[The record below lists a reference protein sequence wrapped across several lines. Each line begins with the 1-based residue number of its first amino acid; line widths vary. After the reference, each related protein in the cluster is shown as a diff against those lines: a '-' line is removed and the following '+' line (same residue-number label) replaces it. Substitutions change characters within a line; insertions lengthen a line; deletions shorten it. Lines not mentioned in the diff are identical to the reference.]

1 MAVVHHVVGV
11 GKLTL
16 LVVNLSQCLA
26 YLLVTQ
32 LDFKALELDFLCQGV
47 VFAVVLHVV
56 ELTLVA
62 LYALL
67 GLLNLALLLCHG
79 VLKLLYLILDFSNA
93 DVQTFNLVFQV
104 LNFKGQ
110 LATERTFLVDG
121 RQCGL
126 KLIKGLQLLFY

>member
-1 MAVVHHVVGV
+1 MGV
-11 GKLTL
+11 GKLTF

-32 LDFKALELDFLCQGV
+32 LDFKALELDLLCQGV

-93 DVQTFNLVFQV
+93 DVQTFNLVVQV

-110 LATERTFLVDG
+110 LATERTLLVDG